1 MNKLPDHLPRRYII
15 EAIHLWDAGETH
27 QFQPARLYEI
37 EYHTDVTLEGDCWHR
52 SDIDDGDAIYPC
64 GFHRRN
70 KI

>member
-37 EYHTDVTLEGDCWHR
+37 EYHGYQGDVT
-52 SDIDDGDAIYPC
+52 P
-64 GFHRRN
+64 RRRLLASQRH
-70 KI
+70 